1 MRTAGLILFI
11 AVALGFDFTNGF
23 HDAANAVAASIA
35 TRAIRPISALLM
47 AAGLNVVGALVSTK
61 VAATVGEG
69 IISTEV
75 GTHGLVIVF
84 SALIGAIIGLVMYIY
99 PRAVGGGEEL
109 TEAILIGEKFLL
121 SVIVGY
127 LLLRFVAG
135 PLSYSAPVVGGL
147 FAPMLA
153 VGALWGIFFIE
164 VVSLVWPGD
173 IGFLAVPMA
182 VVGMASFFGASVR
195 APMTGMVLVLEM
207 TASTAAIV
215 PILAATASAVLV
227 AYLVGSPPIYD
238 SLRERSLSK
247 Y

>member
-1 MRTAGLILFI
+1 
-11 AVALGFDFTNGF
+11 
-23 HDAANAVAASIA
+23 
-35 TRAIRPISALLM
+35 
-47 AAGLNVVGALVSTK
+47 
-61 VAATVGEG
+61 
-69 IISTEV
+69 
-75 GTHGLVIVF
+75 
-84 SALIGAIIGLVMYIY
+84 
-99 PRAVGGGEEL
+99 
-109 TEAILIGEKFLL
+109 
-121 SVIVGY
+121 
-127 LLLRFVAG
+127 
-135 PLSYSAPVVGGL
+135 
-147 FAPMLA
+147 
-153 VGALWGIFFIE
+153 